1 MHVKHR
7 QPKSETDLA
16 GLYRRRERI
25 VSLIRSLERYQR
37 MPALLPQGCSRPASQ
52 IVK

>member
-1 MHVKHR
+1 MQVIPR
-7 QPKSETDLA
+7 QSKCETDLA

-37 MPALLPQGCSRPASQ
+37 MPALLPQGCSRRASQ
-52 IVK
+52 IVN